1 MLSCQL
7 VTMQVGIEHPHVG
20 LDSGKRRI
28 LLTAWKLR
36 FQIFFVRSPF
46 QAIAGLWQPGLRYGT
61 VHLLFCNQ
69 MSFRPG
75 VRGPRS
81 SRSVSI

>member
-7 VTMQVGIEHPHVG
+7 VTVQVGIEHPHVG

-36 FQIFFVRSPF
+36 FELVIRDCTIYKASENP
-46 QAIAGLWQPGLRYGT
+46 ACRIALD
-61 VHLLFCNQ
+61 
-69 MSFRPG
+69 
-75 VRGPRS
+75 
-81 SRSVSI
+81 SIHHEDSY

>member
-1 MLSCQL
+1 MPSAQDSKNRCLLQVADS
-7 VTMQVGIEHPHVG
+7 VTPIFVAEAF
-20 LDSGKRRI
+20 DK
-28 LLTAWKLR
+28 
-36 FQIFFVRSPF
+36 QIFFVRSPF